1 MKIFLALVLLVMG
14 LGILVGCGPKDDERS
29 ARRIEE
35 RNRAIR
41 TDLDGLQD
49 DWQTFWLTDEPS
61 RLSRYDNP

>member
-1 MKIFLALVLLVMG
+1 MKIFLAMVLLVLG
-14 LGILVGCGPKDDERS
+14 LGILAGCAPKDERS

-35 RNRAIR
+35 RNRTIR
-41 TDLDGLQD
+41 SDLDGLQD

>member
-1 MKIFLALVLLVMG
+1 MKIFLAMVLLVMG
-14 LGILVGCGPKDDERS
+14 LGILVGCAPKDERS

>member
-1 MKIFLALVLLVMG
+1 MKIFLAMVLLVMG
-14 LGILVGCGPKDDERS
+14 LGVLVGCEPKDERS

-35 RNRAIR
+35 RNRSIR

-49 DWQTFWLTDEPS
+49 DWQTFWMTDEPS

>member
-1 MKIFLALVLLVMG
+1 MKTFMTVVLLVLG
-14 LGILVGCGPKDDERS
+14 LGVLAGCEPKDERS

-61 RLSRYDNP
+61 RLTRYDNP

>member
-1 MKIFLALVLLVMG
+1 MKIFLAMVLLVLG
-14 LGILVGCGPKDDERS
+14 LGILVGCGPKDERS

-49 DWQTFWLTDEPS
+49 DWQTFWMTDEPS

>member
-1 MKIFLALVLLVMG
+1 MKIFMTVVLLVLG
-14 LGILVGCGPKDDERS
+14 LGILVGCEPKDERS